1 MPLLISPALTTPLL
15 KIPILVADAALTY
28 ISLTPPNPPPPPDE
42 RDNFSKPDFFTR
54 TSAVQTKLVV
64 LSKFA
69 ICGVIVA
76 EAAAILA
83 QAFPSPLSDRLLSFL
98 APGTAHPLSL
108 HITPGYVLGAT
119 IALVGGAVR
128 AWAYRTLG
136 RFFTWQL
143 AVKSDHK
150 LVTEGPYA
158 WVRHPSYT
166 GFVMAPLGNLIMA
179 ISAGSYFTEA
189 GWRDMS
195 WGRAYLIASFGYIGF
210 VGLQVLTRVNKE
222 DEVLH
227 EKFGEEWEAWAQKAR
242 YRLIPFVY

>member
-1 MPLLISPALTTPLL
+1 MSLLIAPALTTPLL
-15 KIPILVADAALTY
+15 KIPILVADVALTY

-42 RDNFSKPDFFTR
+42 RDKFTKPDFFTR
-54 TSAVQTKLVV
+54 TSTVQIKLVV
-64 LSKFA
+64 LSKIA
-69 ICGVIVA
+69 ICAVAVA
-76 EAAAILA
+76 EAIAVLA
-83 QAFPSPLSDRLLSFL
+83 QAFPSSLSDRLLSLL
-98 APGTAHPLSL
+98 APGVAHPLPL
-108 HITPGYVLGAT
+108 QITPRYMLGVAV
-119 IALVGGAVR
+119 ALVGGAVR

-166 GFVMAPLGNLIMA
+166 GFIMAPLGNLIMA
-179 ISAGSYFTEA
+179 TSAGSYFTEA
-189 GWRDMS
+189 GWRDTR
-195 WGRAYLIASFGYIGF
+195 WGKAYLVAAFGYIGF

-222 DEVLH
+222 DEVLR
-227 EKFGEEWEAWAQKAR
+227 EKFGDEWEAWAQRAR